1 MEQKEVPVFVYT
13 SYDEAELF
21 VNGVSQ
27 GRRRKAPTPKAR
39 GLQNESHEQRY
50 RLMWNDVVYEPG
62 ELKVIAYDES
72 GAPVA
77 EKVVR
82 TAGRPHHLEI
92 VNGRAFI
99 GENDLP
105 VLKADGKDLAYL
117 TVRVVDADGNLC
129 PDYSG
134 LLEFRTSGAA
144 SYRASANG
152 DPTCLDIFHEPRM
165 HAFGGMLTVIVQ
177 AGEVPGHTSVTV
189 NGKGVRPATVTLEVT
204 R

>member
-1 MEQKEVPVFVYT
+1 
-13 SYDEAELF
+13 
-21 VNGVSQ
+21 
-27 GRRRKAPTPKAR
+27 
-39 GLQNESHEQRY
+39 
-50 RLMWNDVVYEPG
+50 
-62 ELKVIAYDES
+62 
-72 GAPVA
+72 VA

-99 GENDLP
+99 GETELP

-134 LLEFRTSGAA
+134 LLEFRISGAA

-152 DPTCLDIFHEPRM
+152 DPTCLDIFHEPNM
-165 HAFGGMLTVIVQ
+165 HAFGGMLTLIVQ
-177 AGEVPGHTSVTV
+177 AGETPGKASVTV
-189 NGKGVRPATVTLEVT
+189 RGKGIRPVTVTLDVT
-204 R
+204 K